1 MPHWQVSQAARWG
14 GHKAWDHAVNDWQLQ
29 AVFDKAAYQQFVTEA
44 SAHLLTVAITSA
56 GGKWS
61 CSSVGSTGLKGHVC
75 VNSPLCDW
83 LPGSWAQPPA
93 HTESKRGP
101 RGSTAVDARGN
112 EKCLARKLY
121 SVNPSALYL
130 YLLISHNILIKS
142 SWWETTWEEMKKR
155 RANGDRCFLSPSMK
169 FPNLT
174 CFRWRKERREVKR
187 CISKETSVLKS
198 SNPFIKYSKYAML
211 CSARVI
217 PEFCSSPLGHQLWF
231 STVNKHD
238 VVLIAIAQTGI
249 FFFFYLLFPRTCA
262 DSHLCKCREQTR
274 NTAPFTSQ
282 LHCLNW

>member
-1 MPHWQVSQAARWG
+1 MCVWIHHSVIGCPGPEHSPQPTQRAKG
-14 GHKAWDHAVNDWQLQ
+14 GPGGLQLWMQ
-29 AVFDKAAYQQFVTEA
+29 EA
-44 SAHLLTVAITSA
+44 MRNAS
-56 GGKWS
+56 
-61 CSSVGSTGLKGHVC
+61 
-75 VNSPLCDW
+75 
-83 LPGSWAQPPA
+83 
-93 HTESKRGP
+93 
-101 RGSTAVDARGN
+101 
-112 EKCLARKLY
+112 ARKLY